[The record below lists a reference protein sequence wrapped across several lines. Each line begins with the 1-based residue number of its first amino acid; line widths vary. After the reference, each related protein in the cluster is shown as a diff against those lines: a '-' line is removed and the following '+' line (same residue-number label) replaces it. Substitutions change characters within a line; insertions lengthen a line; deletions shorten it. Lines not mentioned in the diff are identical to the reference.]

1 MKNFSFTLILGL
13 VFVFSFCGPPTENR
27 EVMHSRA
34 KTIADSM
41 ANLIRTALDEAKMP
55 VATQTMTLGGPD
67 PNAANTAT
75 TTQPAAGEA
84 TVK

>member
-1 MKNFSFTLILGL
+1 MKKSSFIFL
-13 VFVFSFCGPPTENR
+13 VIIAIIFSFCGPPAESR

-55 VATQTMTLGGPD
+55 VTTQTMMLGE
-67 PNAANTAT
+67 
-75 TTQPAAGEA
+75 PASTPSNNPAPPQQGAG
-84 TVK
+84 TSSIK